1 MSNSGYIDGLVTMAT
16 VTSRG
21 GSYSYARAMCFSRKK
36 WKAQFSEIC
45 GIPGEQ
51 LEFEKTGESAKDAF
65 RWAFVEED
73 KRLEEDLFRLMRI
86 SLGDEEAVL
95 RPVRPEELL
104 DAGSGYEDGWGP
116 FYILEEVFLILYR
129 KDAVLVM
136 VGNNE

>member
-1 MSNSGYIDGLVTMAT
+1 
-16 VTSRG
+16 
-21 GSYSYARAMCFSRKK
+21 
-36 WKAQFSEIC
+36 
-45 GIPGEQ
+45 
-51 LEFEKTGESAKDAF
+51 
-65 RWAFVEED
+65 
-73 KRLEEDLFRLMRI
+73 MRI